1 MVQRNVKIKMENGL
15 GWRAIK
21 MGVFYNMAIKFA
33 ARMEN
38 IKGSAIRELLK
49 LTEEPSIIS
58 FAGGLP
64 APELFPVKELEEVI
78 IRVLREEGRAAL
90 QYSTTEG
97 YLPLREKIAQRMKK
111 VSVDCQPNDILITS
125 GSQQGLEFSGR
136 VFINEGDVVICE
148 SPSYL
153 GALNAF
159 KAYMPKFVEISMDED
174 GMIIEELEKA
184 LKQNPNTKFIYTIP
198 DFQNPSGRT
207 MSLER
212 RKRLLELAYKY
223 DIPVVEDNPYGE
235 LRFEGEML
243 PAIKSFDTKGLVI
256 HLGTFSKTFCPGLR
270 IGWVVAAPE
279 ILTKYIV
286 CKQGVDLQSSTI
298 AQREVNKFLE
308 MYDLDE
314 HVENIIN
321 VYRKRRDL
329 MLQTMEKEFPAEV
342 SFTRPQGGLFTWVTF
357 PEHMDAAEV
366 MKKSLE
372 VKVAFVPGQSFFPNG
387 QFKNHG
393 RFNYSNM
400 PEDKIV
406 EGVERLGKVLKSMI

>member
-1 MVQRNVKIKMENGL
+1 MENGI
-15 GWRAIK
+15 GWRAK
-21 MGVFYNMAIKFA
+21 KYGGVYNMAIKFA

-49 LTEEPSIIS
+49 LTEDPSIIS

-64 APELFPVKELEEVI
+64 APEVFPVKELEEVI
-78 IRVLREEGRAAL
+78 LRVLREEGRAAL

-111 VSVDCQPNDILITS
+111 VNVECQPNDILITS

-136 VFINEGDVVICE
+136 VFINEGDVIICE

-159 KAYMPKFVEISMDED
+159 KAYQPKFVEISMDDD
-174 GMIIEELEKA
+174 GMIMEDLEKA
-184 LKQNPNTKFIYTIP
+184 LEQNPNTKFIYTIP

-212 RKRLLELAYKY
+212 RKKLIELANQYN
-223 DIPVVEDNPYGE
+223 IPVVEDNPYGE

-270 IGWVVAAPE
+270 IGWVVASPE
-279 ILTKYIV
+279 ILTKYILS
-286 CKQGVDLQSSTI
+286 KQGVDLQSSTI

-308 MYDLDE
+308 MYDLDK
-314 HVENIIN
+314 HIDMIIGI
-321 VYRKRRDL
+321 YRKRRDL
-329 MLQTMEKEFPAEV
+329 MLETMEKEFPAGV
-342 SFTRPQGGLFTWVTF
+342 TFTRPQGGLFTWVTF
-357 PEHMDAAEV
+357 PEHMDAAEI

-372 VKVAFVPGQSFFPNG
+372 EKVAFVPGQSFFPNG
-387 QFKNHG
+387 QYKNHG

-406 EGVERLGKVLKSMI
+406 EGIKRLGKVLKAMI

>member
-1 MVQRNVKIKMENGL
+1 MSIR
-15 GWRAIK
+15 
-21 MGVFYNMAIKFA
+21 FA
-33 ARMEN
+33 ARMDN

-49 LTEEPSIIS
+49 LTEEPDIIS

-64 APELFPVKELEEVI
+64 APELFPIKELEEVVVK
-78 IRVLREEGRAAL
+78 VLVEEGRAAL
-90 QYSTTEG
+90 QYSATDG

-111 VSVDCQPNDILITS
+111 LMVECKAEDVLITS
-125 GSQQGLEFSGR
+125 GSQQGLDFSGR
-136 VFINEGDVVICE
+136 IFLNEGDVVICE

-153 GALNAF
+153 GAINAF
-159 KAYMPKFVEISMDED
+159 KAYQPKFVEITMDED

-184 LKQNPNTKFIYTIP
+184 LEQNSNTRFIYTIP

-212 RKRLLELAYKY
+212 RKKLLELAYKY
-223 DIPVVEDNPYGE
+223 NIPVVEDNPYGE
-235 LRFEGEML
+235 LRFEGEIL

-270 IGWVVAAPE
+270 LGWVVASPE
-279 ILTKYIV
+279 ILSKYNV
-286 CKQGVDLQSSTI
+286 SKQGADLQSSTI
-298 AQREVNKFLE
+298 AQRDINKFLD
-308 MYDLDE
+308 MYDLDK
-314 HVENIIN
+314 HVENLIK

-329 MLQTMEKEFPAEV
+329 MLETMEKEFPV
-342 SFTRPQGGLFTWVTF
+342 GVTFTRPQGGLFTWVTF
-357 PEHMDAAEV
+357 PEHLDAADI

-372 VKVAFVPGQSFFPNG
+372 EKVAFVPGQSFFPNG
-387 QFKNHG
+387 QYKNHG

-406 EGVERLGKVLKSMI
+406 EGIKRLGKVLKTFM